1 LQHERAPP
9 LFNKAGKAIHQR
21 IPWSAIAAYARHH
34 GLDVDEL
41 KRIIWACDSEFLNAD
56 LQAEPE
62 AIEQEETGDG

>member
-1 LQHERAPP
+1 
-9 LFNKAGKAIHQR
+9 
-21 IPWSAIAAYARHH
+21 
-34 GLDVDEL
+34 VDEL